1 MDHNLFASLRVSGI
15 GMGLVFLGI
24 IVLWGLME
32 LVLKFNTNREPSR
45 TMAPEKASSADMQDA
60 KRKAVAVAVI
70 TAFALQNTAFT
81 ASTHKNREAITAW
94 QAAHRSHQI
103 RTAIMLNNRRRK
115 DH

>member
-1 MDHNLFASLRVSGI
+1 
-15 GMGLVFLGI
+15 
-24 IVLWGLME
+24 
-32 LVLKFNTNREPSR
+32 
-45 TMAPEKASSADMQDA
+45 
-60 KRKAVAVAVI
+60 VAVAVI